1 LRGSISSS
9 AIFDLPPKTLKAEL
23 LKKKPRLISL
33 MLSFTVPGALLPPD
47 PVLKQWRDPRAR
59 KQRSESAESVVRLF
73 DMARLKEKYLNQIV
87 PDFIKRFGFKNVMQ
101 VPKLDKIVIN
111 IGTGDAV
118 QNIKL
123 LDNAMQELAL
133 ITGQKPVIR
142 RAKKAISNFKLKA
155 GMPIGCKVT
164 LRKKRMYEF
173 MDRLVNAAIPRIRD
187 FRGTP
192 RDSFDGRGNYTLG
205 IKEQIIFPE
214 IDYDKV
220 EKIRGMNVSII
231 TTAKTDEM
239 GFELLKALGMPFRT

>member
-1 LRGSISSS
+1 MIR
-9 AIFDLPPKTLKAEL
+9 
-23 LKKKPRLISL
+23 
-33 MLSFTVPGALLPPD
+33 
-47 PVLKQWRDPRAR
+47 LKQ
-59 KQRSESAESVVRLF
+59 
-73 DMARLKEKYLNQIV
+73 KYINEII
-87 PDFIKRFGFKNVMQ
+87 PDFMKRFGFKNVMQ

-111 IGTGDAV
+111 MGVGDAI

-123 LDNAMQELAL
+123 LDAGMQDLSL
-133 ITGQKPVIR
+133 IAGQKPVIR

-164 LRKKRMYEF
+164 LRKNRMYEF

-192 RDSFDGRGNYTLG
+192 PDSFDGRGNYTLG

-220 EKIRGMNVSII
+220 EKIRGMNISII

-239 GFELLKALGMPFRT
+239 GYELLKALGMPFSS

>member
-1 LRGSISSS
+1 
-9 AIFDLPPKTLKAEL
+9 
-23 LKKKPRLISL
+23 
-33 MLSFTVPGALLPPD
+33 
-47 PVLKQWRDPRAR
+47 
-59 KQRSESAESVVRLF
+59 
-73 DMARLKEKYLNQIV
+73 MARLKEKYTDQIV
-87 PDFIKRFGFKNVMQ
+87 PDFMKRFGFKNVMQ
-101 VPKLDKIVIN
+101 VPRLDKIVVN
-111 IGTGDAV
+111 IGAGDAV

-123 LDNAMQELAL
+123 LDNAMQELTL
-133 ITGQKPVIR
+133 ITGQKAVIR

-173 MDRLVNAAIPRIRD
+173 MDRLVNVAIPRIRD
-187 FRGTP
+187 FRGSP
-192 RDSFDGRGNYTLG
+192 PDSFDGRGNYTLG

-239 GFELLKALGMPFRT
+239 GYELLKALGMPFRT

>member
-1 LRGSISSS
+1 
-9 AIFDLPPKTLKAEL
+9 
-23 LKKKPRLISL
+23 
-33 MLSFTVPGALLPPD
+33 
-47 PVLKQWRDPRAR
+47 
-59 KQRSESAESVVRLF
+59 
-73 DMARLKEKYLNQIV
+73 MARLREKYKDQIV
-87 PDFIKRFGFKNVMQ
+87 PDLMKRFGFKNVMQ
-101 VPKLDKIVIN
+101 VPRLDKIVVN
-111 IGTGDAV
+111 VGAGDAV

-123 LDNAMQELAL
+123 LDNAVQELTL
-133 ITGQKPVIR
+133 ITGQKAVIR

-173 MDRLVNAAIPRIRD
+173 MDRLVNVAIPRIRD
-187 FRGTP
+187 FRGSP
-192 RDSFDGRGNYTLG
+192 PDSFDGRGNYTLG

-239 GFELLKALGMPFRT
+239 GYELLKALGMPFRT